1 MPAPNRPNG
10 PVHPKPYD
18 IVQFPKTPPQKC
30 PPIGHHQY
38 FGDRL
43 HGVLTLELTVGTG
56 VHVSTGAIMMGSDVG
71 ENGIPLIKTM
81 QQTGDKPS
89 IPGSSIKG
97 VVRSIY
103 EAITNSTLGVV
114 TSKWEYKNQIDKNR
128 WPCNKKEQLCPASQV
143 FGAIDWQG
151 LISFR
156 DARCTSS
163 KFSTGFMPS
172 LYRPR
177 PDQRRAYFNPVARKF
192 YYHAA
197 KAVSGGDK
205 GIPVQQISQ
214 KQVFETQLQFKN
226 LTEAEFGTL
235 LIALGQ
241 APNYPFAL
249 KAGAGKPIGLG
260 TLEVKVKQLTIPSSL
275 QDRYSHYEDQ
285 SKILTDKELITF
297 INTAIATS
305 HKVKLVQV
313 QQLQQLQAILDYPT
327 TRSAPDG
334 MY

>member
-1 MPAPNRPNG
+1 MPAPNRPHG

-18 IVQFPKTPPQKC
+18 IVTFPSAPLKKQK
-30 PPIGHHQY
+30 PIGHHKY

-43 HGVLTLELTVGTG
+43 HGVLTLKLTVGTG
-56 VHVSTGAIMMGSDVG
+56 IHVSTGAIMMGSDVG
-71 ENGIPLIKTM
+71 ENRIPLIKTM
-81 QQTGDKPS
+81 QVSGQTPA
-89 IPGSSIKG
+89 IPGSSLKG

-114 TSKWEYKNQIDKNR
+114 TGRYKSKIPPER
-128 WPCNKKEQLCPASQV
+128 LPCKKKDQLCPASQV
-143 FGAIDWQG
+143 FGALDWQG
-151 LISFR
+151 LISLR
-156 DARCTSS
+156 DAKCISS
-163 KFSTGFMPS
+163 KFSVGFMPS
-172 LYRPR
+172 LYSPR
-177 PDQRRAYFNPVARKF
+177 PERYFAVAARKF

-214 KQVFETQLQFKN
+214 KQVFETRLQFKN

-241 APNYPFAL
+241 DPKYPFAL
-249 KAGAGKPIGLG
+249 KVGAGKPIGLG
-260 TLEVKVKQLTIPSSL
+260 TLEVKVTQLTIPSSL
-275 QDRYSHYEDQ
+275 QNRYSHYEDQ
-285 SKILTDKELITF
+285 SKILTDKELTNF
-297 INTAIATS
+297 INAAIATS
-305 HKVKLVQV
+305 HKNKLVQV
-313 QQLQQLQAILDYPT
+313 QQLQQLQAILEYPT